1 MGIYRKVGR
10 PQRKN
15 LYGIFN
21 STGIVDIPGPGG
33 VK

>member
-10 PQRKN
+10 SQGKN
-15 LYGIFN
+15 LHGIFD
-21 STGIVDIPGPGG
+21 STGIVDILGPGG